1 MANKTVIDGI
11 AGLLAL
17 VGKDLGKSDWRTMK
31 FEDIVRF
38 ADATGDHQWIHTD
51 VERAKKGPFGGPIAH
66 GYFTL
71 SIIPV
76 LLRDV
81 ISVEGMRMGINYGL
95 NKLRFPAPVPIG
107 SKIRANV
114 TCASVEEVSGGLQGT
129 FDVTVE
135 VDGQDKPGCVA
146 QVIYRYY
153 N

>member
-1 MANKTVIDGI
+1 MRTIKGI
-11 AGLLAL
+11 EELKQLAGQE
-17 VGKDLGKSDWRTMK
+17 LGSGDWHEVTQ
-31 FEDIVRF
+31 EQINQF

-81 ISVEGMRMGINYGL
+81 MSVEGMRMGINYGL

-107 SKIRANV
+107 SKVRAAV
-114 TCASVEEVSGGLQGT
+114 KCASIEEVSGGLQGT

-135 VDGQDKPGCVA
+135 VDGQDKPGCAA

-153 N
+153 S

>member
-1 MANKTVIDGI
+1 MRTIKGI
-11 AGLLAL
+11 EELKQLAGQE
-17 VGKDLGKSDWRTMK
+17 LGSGDWHEVTQ
-31 FEDIVRF
+31 EQINQF

-51 VERAKKGPFGGPIAH
+51 VERAKKAPFVGPIAH
-66 GYFTL
+66 GNFTL

-76 LLRDV
+76 LPPDV
-81 ISVEGMRMGINYGL
+81 MSVEGMRMGINYGL

-114 TCASVEEVSGGLQGT
+114 KCASVEEVSGGLQGT

>member
-1 MANKTVIDGI
+1 MRTIKGI
-11 AGLLAL
+11 EELKQLAGQE
-17 VGKDLGKSDWRTMK
+17 LGSGDWHEVTQ
-31 FEDIVRF
+31 EQINQF

-81 ISVEGMRMGINYGL
+81 MSVEGMRIGL

-114 TCASVEEVSGGLQGT
+114 KCASVEEVSGGLQGT

>member
-1 MANKTVIDGI
+1 MRTIKGI
-11 AGLLAL
+11 EELKQLAGQE
-17 VGKDLGKSDWRTMK
+17 LGSGDWHEVTQ
-31 FEDIVRF
+31 EQINQF

-81 ISVEGMRMGINYGL
+81 MSVEGMRMGINYGL

-107 SKIRANV
+107 SKVRAAV
-114 TCASVEEVSGGLQGT
+114 KCASIEEVSGGLQGT

-135 VDGQDKPGCVA
+135 VDGQDKPGCAA

>member
-1 MANKTVIDGI
+1 MRTIKGI
-11 AGLLAL
+11 EELKQLAGQE
-17 VGKDLGKSDWRTMK
+17 LGSGDWHEVTQ
-31 FEDIVRF
+31 EQINQF

-81 ISVEGMRMGINYGL
+81 MSVEGMRMGINYGL

-107 SKIRANV
+107 SKVR
-114 TCASVEEVSGGLQGT
+114 ASVKCTSVEDVSGGLQGT

-135 VDGQDKPGCVA
+135 VDGQDKPGCAA

>member
-1 MANKTVIDGI
+1 MRTIKGI
-11 AGLLAL
+11 EELKQLAGQE
-17 VGKDLGKSDWRTMK
+17 LGSGDWHEVTQ
-31 FEDIVRF
+31 EQINQF

-81 ISVEGMRMGINYGL
+81 MSVEGMRMGINYGL
-95 NKLRFPAPVPIG
+95 NKLRLPAPVPIG

-114 TCASVEEVSGGLQGT
+114 KCASVEEVSGGL
-129 FDVTVE
+129 
-135 VDGQDKPGCVA
+135 
-146 QVIYRYY
+146 
-153 N
+153 

>member
-1 MANKTVIDGI
+1 
-11 AGLLAL
+11 
-17 VGKDLGKSDWRTMK
+17 
-31 FEDIVRF
+31 
-38 ADATGDHQWIHTD
+38 
-51 VERAKKGPFGGPIAH
+51 
-66 GYFTL
+66 
-71 SIIPV
+71 
-76 LLRDV
+76 
-81 ISVEGMRMGINYGL
+81 MGINYGL

-114 TCASVEEVSGGLQGT
+114 KCASVEEVSGGLHGT

>member
-1 MANKTVIDGI
+1 MRTIKGI
-11 AGLLAL
+11 EELKQLAGQE
-17 VGKDLGKSDWRTMK
+17 LGSGDWHEVTQ
-31 FEDIVRF
+31 EQINQF

-81 ISVEGMRMGINYGL
+81 MSVEGMRMGINYGL

-114 TCASVEEVSGGLQGT
+114 KCASVEEVSGGVQGT

>member
-1 MANKTVIDGI
+1 MRTIKGI
-11 AGLLAL
+11 EELKQLAGQQ
-17 VGKDLGKSDWRTMK
+17 LGSGDWHEVTQ
-31 FEDIVRF
+31 EQINQF

-81 ISVEGMRMGINYGL
+81 MSVEGMRMGINYGL

-114 TCASVEEVSGGLQGT
+114 KCASVEEVSGGLQGT

>member
-1 MANKTVIDGI
+1 MRTIKGI
-11 AGLLAL
+11 EELKKLAGQ
-17 VGKDLGKSDWRTMK
+17 DLGTGDWHEVTQ
-31 FEDIVRF
+31 EQINQF

-51 VERAKKGPFGGPIAH
+51 VERAKAGPFGGPIAH
-66 GYFTL
+66 GYYTL

-81 ISVEGMRMGINYGL
+81 MSVEGMRMGINYGL

-114 TCASVEEVSGGLQGT
+114 KCASVEEVSGGLQGT

>member
-1 MANKTVIDGI
+1 MRTIKGI
-11 AGLLAL
+11 EELKQLAGQE
-17 VGKDLGKSDWRTMK
+17 LGSGDWHEVTQ
-31 FEDIVRF
+31 EQINQF

-81 ISVEGMRMGINYGL
+81 MSVEGMRMGINYGL
-95 NKLRFPAPVPIG
+95 NKLRLPAPVPIG

-114 TCASVEEVSGGLQGT
+114 KCASVEEVSGGLQGT

-135 VDGQDKPGCVA
+135 VDGQDKPGCAA

>member
-1 MANKTVIDGI
+1 MRTIKGI
-11 AGLLAL
+11 EELKQLAGQE
-17 VGKDLGKSDWRTMK
+17 LGSGDWHEVTQ
-31 FEDIVRF
+31 EQINQF

-81 ISVEGMRMGINYGL
+81 MSVEGMRMGINYGL

-107 SKIRANV
+107 SKVRASV
-114 TCASVEEVSGGLQGT
+114 KCTSVEEVSGGLQGT

-135 VDGQDKPGCVA
+135 VVGQDKPGCAA

-153 N
+153 S

>member
-1 MANKTVIDGI
+1 MRTIKGI
-11 AGLLAL
+11 EELKQLAGQE
-17 VGKDLGKSDWRTMK
+17 LGSGDWHEVTQ
-31 FEDIVRF
+31 EQINQF

-81 ISVEGMRMGINYGL
+81 MSVEGMRMGINYGL

-107 SKIRANV
+107 SKVRASV
-114 TCASVEEVSGGLQGT
+114 KCASVDEVSGGLQGT

-135 VDGQDKPGCVA
+135 VDGQDKPGCAA

>member
-1 MANKTVIDGI
+1 MTKIIKGI
-11 AGLLAL
+11 EELKKLAGQ
-17 VGKDLGKSDWRTMK
+17 DLGTGDWHEVTQ
-31 FEDIVRF
+31 EQINQF

-51 VERAKKGPFGGPIAH
+51 VERAKAGPFGGPIAH
-66 GYFTL
+66 GYYTL

-81 ISVEGMRMGINYGL
+81 MSVEGMRMGINYGL

-107 SKIRANV
+107 SKVR
-114 TCASVEEVSGGLQGT
+114 ASVKCVSVDEVSGGLQGT

-135 VDGQDKPGCVA
+135 VDGQDKPGCAA

>member
-1 MANKTVIDGI
+1 MRTIKGI
-11 AGLLAL
+11 EELKQLAGQE
-17 VGKDLGKSDWRTMK
+17 LGSGDWHEVTQ
-31 FEDIVRF
+31 EQINQF

-81 ISVEGMRMGINYGL
+81 MSVEGMRMGINYGL

-114 TCASVEEVSGGLQGT
+114 KCASVEEVSGGLQGT

>member
-1 MANKTVIDGI
+1 MRTIKGI
-11 AGLLAL
+11 EELKQLAGQE
-17 VGKDLGKSDWRTMK
+17 LGSGDWHEVTQ
-31 FEDIVRF
+31 EQINQF
-38 ADATGDHQWIHTD
+38 AEATGDHQWIHTD

-71 SIIPV
+71 PIIPV

-81 ISVEGMRMGINYGL
+81 MSVEGMRMGINYGL

-114 TCASVEEVSGGLQGT
+114 KCASVEEVSGGLQGT

>member
-1 MANKTVIDGI
+1 MRTIKGI
-11 AGLLAL
+11 EELKQLAGQE
-17 VGKDLGKSDWRTMK
+17 LGSGDWHEVTQ
-31 FEDIVRF
+31 EQINQF

-51 VERAKKGPFGGPIAH
+51 VERAKAGPFGGPIAH
-66 GYFTL
+66 GYYTL

-81 ISVEGMRMGINYGL
+81 MSVEGMRMGINYGL

-114 TCASVEEVSGGLQGT
+114 KCASVEEVSGGLQGT

>member
-1 MANKTVIDGI
+1 MRTIKGI
-11 AGLLAL
+11 EELKQLAGQE
-17 VGKDLGKSDWRTMK
+17 LGSGDWHEVTQ
-31 FEDIVRF
+31 EQINQF

-81 ISVEGMRMGINYGL
+81 MSVEGMRMGINYGL
-95 NKLRFPAPVPIG
+95 NKLRLPAPVPIG

-114 TCASVEEVSGGLQGT
+114 KCASVEEVSGGLQGT

>member
-1 MANKTVIDGI
+1 MRTIKGI
-11 AGLLAL
+11 EELKQLAGQE
-17 VGKDLGKSDWRTMK
+17 LGSGDWHEVTQ
-31 FEDIVRF
+31 EQINQF

-81 ISVEGMRMGINYGL
+81 MSVEGMRMGINYGL

-107 SKIRANV
+107 SKVRASV
-114 TCASVEEVSGGLQGT
+114 KCTSVEEVSGGLQGT